1 MQPFLADGSTNA
13 WTYSTRRSAVALK
26 DMYLR
31 DILAGEQKLI
41 WMTREL
47 TSLKNNKAKSLEKIK
62 RYRKTVSEGRCD

>member
-1 MQPFLADGSTNA
+1 
-13 WTYSTRRSAVALK
+13 
-26 DMYLR
+26 MYLR